1 MDKIF
6 GIIPIRKSDRHE
18 EDLEDDLK
26 DDLENDLEYD
36 DFKDLPQRKIW
47 LVSWKARRGEYSSET
62 ERTMMAFFDVKDAKK
77 YIEKLEYAKK
87 ILRYKED
94 IEIRLEEQEQEY

>member
-18 EDLEDDLK
+18 EDLEDD
-26 DDLENDLEYD
+26 

-47 LVSWKARRGEYSSET
+47 LVSWKARHGEYSSET
-62 ERTMMAFFDVKDAKK
+62 ERTSIAFFDAKDAKK
-77 YIEKLEYAKK
+77 YREKLEYAKK

-94 IEIRLEEQEQEY
+94 IAIRLEEQEC

>member
-18 EDLEDDLK
+18 EDLK
-26 DDLENDLEYD
+26 DDLENDLED
-36 DFKDLPQRKIW
+36 VDFTNLPQRKLWI
-47 LVSWKARRGEYSSET
+47 VSWKARHGEYSSET
-62 ERTMMAFFDVKDAKK
+62 ERTSIAFLNANDAKK
-77 YIEKLEYAKK
+77 YIKKLEYAKR

-94 IEIRLEEQEQEY
+94 IEIRLEEQEC

>member
-6 GIIPIRKSDRHE
+6 GIIPIRKTSDQH
-18 EDLEDDLK
+18 
-26 DDLENDLEYD
+26 ENDLEDD

-47 LVSWKARRGEYSSET
+47 LVSWKARHGEYASDT
-62 ERTMMAFFDVKDAKK
+62 ERTSIAFFDANDAKK

-94 IEIRLEEQEQEY
+94 IEIRLEEQEC

>member
-18 EDLEDDLK
+18 EDLE
-26 DDLENDLEYD
+26 NDLEDD
-36 DFKDLPQRKIW
+36 DFMDLPQRKIW

-62 ERTMMAFFDVKDAKK
+62 ERTSIAFLDAKDAKK

-87 ILRYKED
+87 ILRYRED
-94 IEIRLEEQEQEY
+94 IEIRLEEQEC

>member
-18 EDLEDDLK
+18 EDLK
-26 DDLENDLEYD
+26 DDLENDLED
-36 DFKDLPQRKIW
+36 VDFMDLPQRKIW
-47 LVSWKARRGEYSSET
+47 LVSWKARRGEFSSDT
-62 ERTMMAFFDVKDAKK
+62 ERTSMAFFDAEDAKK
-77 YIEKLEYAKK
+77 HIEKLEYAKK

-94 IEIRLEEQEQEY
+94 IEIRLEEQEY

>member
-18 EDLEDDLK
+18 EDLE
-26 DDLENDLEYD
+26 NDLEDD
-36 DFKDLPQRKIW
+36 DFMDLPQRKIW
-47 LVSWKARRGEYSSET
+47 IVSWKARRGEFSSDT
-62 ERTMMAFFDVKDAKK
+62 ERTSMAFFDAKDAQKH
-77 YIEKLEYAKK
+77 IEKLEYAKR

-94 IEIRLEEQEQEY
+94 IEIRLEEQEY

>member
-18 EDLEDDLK
+18 SDLEDD
-26 DDLENDLEYD
+26 
-36 DFKDLPQRKIW
+36 DFMDLPRRKIW
-47 LVSWKARRGEYSSET
+47 LVSWKARRGEFSSDT
-62 ERTMMAFFDVKDAKK
+62 ERTSMAFFDAEDAKK
-77 YIEKLEYAKK
+77 HIEKLEYAKR

-94 IEIRLEEQEQEY
+94 IEIRLEEQEC

>member
-6 GIIPIRKSDRHE
+6 GIIPIRKTSDQH
-18 EDLEDDLK
+18 
-26 DDLENDLEYD
+26 ENDLEDD

-47 LVSWKARRGEYSSET
+47 LVSWKARHGEYSSET
-62 ERTMMAFFDVKDAKK
+62 ERTSIAFFDAKDAKK

-94 IEIRLEEQEQEY
+94 IEIRLEEQEC

>member
-18 EDLEDDLK
+18 EDLEDDLE
-26 DDLENDLEYD
+26 DV
-36 DFKDLPQRKIW
+36 DFMDLPQRKIW
-47 LVSWKARRGEYSSET
+47 IVSWKARRGEYSSET
-62 ERTMMAFFDVKDAKK
+62 ERTSIAFLNANDAKK
-77 YIEKLEYAKK
+77 YISKLEYAKK

-94 IEIRLEEQEQEY
+94 IEIRLEEQEC

>member
-26 DDLENDLEYD
+26 DDLENDLED
-36 DFKDLPQRKIW
+36 GDFDLPQRKIW
-47 LVSWKARRGEYSSET
+47 LVSWKSRRGVYSSET
-62 ERTMMAFFDVKDAKK
+62 ERTYRAFLNAEDAKK
-77 YIEKLEYAKK
+77 HIEKLEYAKK

>member
-26 DDLENDLEYD
+26 DDLENDLED
-36 DFKDLPQRKIW
+36 VDFMDLPQRKLWI
-47 LVSWKARRGEYSSET
+47 VSWKARRGEYSSDT
-62 ERTMMAFFDVKDAKK
+62 ERTSMAFLDVKDAKK
-77 YIEKLEYAKK
+77 HIAKLEYAKK
-87 ILRYKED
+87 ILRYRED
-94 IEIRLEEQEQEY
+94 IGIRLEEQEY

>member
-18 EDLEDDLK
+18 RDLEDD
-26 DDLENDLEYD
+26 
-36 DFKDLPQRKIW
+36 DFMDLPRRKIW
-47 LVSWKARRGEYSSET
+47 LVSWKARRGEFSSDT
-62 ERTMMAFFDVKDAKK
+62 ERTSMAFFDAEDAKK
-77 YIEKLEYAKK
+77 HIEKLEYAKR

-94 IEIRLEEQEQEY
+94 IEIRLEEQEC

>member
-18 EDLEDDLK
+18 EDLEEDLK
-26 DDLENDLEYD
+26 DDLENDLED
-36 DFKDLPQRKIW
+36 VDFMDLPQRKLW
-47 LVSWKARRGEYSSET
+47 LVSWKSRRGEYSSET
-62 ERTMMAFFDVKDAKK
+62 ERTSIAFFNANDAKK
-77 YIEKLEYAKK
+77 YIEKIEYAKK

-94 IEIRLEEQEQEY
+94 IEIRLEEQEC

>member
-18 EDLEDDLK
+18 EDLKEDLEDDLE
-26 DDLENDLEYD
+26 DA
-36 DFKDLPQRKIW
+36 DFMDLPPRKIW
-47 LVSWKARRGEYSSET
+47 LVSWKSRRGVYSSDI
-62 ERTMMAFFDVKDAKK
+62 ERTYKAFLNAKDAKK
-77 YIEKLEYAKK
+77 HIEKLEYAKK

-94 IEIRLEEQEQEY
+94 IEIRLEEQEQEC

>member
-6 GIIPIRKSDRHE
+6 GIIPIRKTSYQH
-18 EDLEDDLK
+18 
-26 DDLENDLEYD
+26 ENDLDDD
-36 DFKDLPQRKIW
+36 DFKYLPQRKIW
-47 LVSWKARRGEYSSET
+47 VLSWKARHGEYSSET
-62 ERTMMAFFDVKDAKK
+62 ERTSIAFFDAKDAKK

-94 IEIRLEEQEQEY
+94 IAIRLEEQEC

>member
-18 EDLEDDLK
+18 EDLEDDLE
-26 DDLENDLEYD
+26 DV
-36 DFKDLPQRKIW
+36 DFMDLPQRKIW
-47 LVSWKARRGEYSSET
+47 IVSWKARHGEYSAET
-62 ERTMMAFFDVKDAKK
+62 ERTSIAFLNANDAKK

-94 IEIRLEEQEQEY
+94 IEIRLEEQEC